1 MPTVRPGATAAHAGS
16 RPSSYQ
22 YLLDLDI
29 DLADE
34 LDVRMRLAART
45 ALTASST
52 AGLSMAAAHAG
63 ALLRR
68 ASGAPGL
75 RTPGSSL
82 AMAMNGISTEASRS
96 SSP

>member
-1 MPTVRPGATAAHAGS
+1 MDGEVELKPAGKNADRSTRATAAQAGS

-75 RTPGSSL
+75 RTPGS
-82 AMAMNGISTEASRS
+82 
-96 SSP
+96 